1 MHRLLGK
8 KGTATDSARLVSGGD
23 LQWRPDILAYR
34 ATLDSLTAD
43 RRARRRG
50 PILLAAG
57 MVLLGALWIG
67 GHALSLMPSLALS
80 NAPAVSPAATVS
92 AQAPTSGQAPSAG
105 ASLVTAQMTAQSVPA
120 APVAQNTPT
129 ETPTATTGGASAAA
143 LPVAAEAVAEDT
155 DGTPLPQRRFL
166 IEARADPIF
175 GAEPDQPLAS
185 AQEPDSGTT
194 ASGTTGTGATTTG
207 TATTGTAAIGTTENR
222 TTAQAAAPDQ
232 PRVKRARAAPP
243 PRRHVT
249 RTRAGPRSHVSRQP
263 PSLRKALR
271 QINPLR
277 GGLRVGG
284 LRVL

>member
-1 MHRLLGK
+1 MAHR
-8 KGTATDSARLVSGGD
+8 
-23 LQWRPDILAYR
+23 P
-34 ATLDSLTAD
+34 TLDSMTAD
-43 RRARRRG
+43 RRARRRV

-57 MVLLGALWIG
+57 MVLLGTLWIA
-67 GHALSLMPSLALS
+67 GHALSLMPSLTLS
-80 NAPAVSPAATVS
+80 NTPAVSNAAIVS
-92 AQAPTSGQAPSAG
+92 AQAPTSRPAPSAPAAG
-105 ASLVTAQMTAQSVPA
+105 AGLASAQTTQSAQNPA
-120 APVAQNTPT
+120 APAAQTRPS
-129 ETPTATTGGASAAA
+129 ETPATTGGDSTAA
-143 LPVAAEAVAEDT
+143 LPVGAEAVAEDT

-175 GAEPDQPLAS
+175 GVEPDQPLA
-185 AQEPDSGTT
+185 AAPEAESGTT
-194 ASGTTGTGATTTG
+194 ASGTSAN
-207 TATTGTAAIGTTENR
+207 GTTASGAAEE
-222 TTAQAAAPDQ
+222 AAAPDR
-232 PRVKRARAAPP
+232 PRIKRARAAPP